1 MQYYIFLVLAVLFW
15 SGNFVFGRLV
25 STSVEPLQL
34 SFFRWFLVLVLLSP
48 YLIINYKRVITIFRK
63 DYIILI
69 ILGALGIAGFN
80 TFLYFGLQSTEAINA
95 LLINS
100 FIPIMIVI
108 LSAIILKEKVTK
120 LQLVGIL
127 ISTLGVAFLITKGEL
142 KYLLNLEF
150 STGDLWILIAGL
162 CWSFYSIFLK
172 FRPKGIVPFDFL
184 SITTFIGV
192 MILSVAFF
200 YKGYSFDFNFISNDE
215 VLYSLMYI
223 IIFPSILSFYFW
235 NTAISEVGANKAG
248 QFAHLM
254 PLFGSVLAYIFLG
267 ETLKTYHLIGAG
279 FIASGIYLS
288 IFYKKRT
295 K

>member
-34 SFFRWFLVLVLLSP
+34 SFFRWFFVLILLAP
-48 YLIINYKRVITIFRK
+48 YLIFNYKRVISIFKK

-69 ILGALGIAGFN
+69 VLGSLGIAGFN
-80 TFLYFGLQSTEAINA
+80 TFLYFGLKTTEAINA

-108 LSAIILKEKVTK
+108 LSAIILKEKVTR
-120 LQLVGIL
+120 LQLIGIF
-127 ISTLGVAFLITKGEL
+127 ISTLGVVFLITKGQL
-142 KYLLNLEF
+142 KYLLSLEF
-150 STGDLWILIAGL
+150 STGDLWILTAGL

-172 FRPKGIVPFDFL
+172 FKPKEIVAFDFL
-184 SITTFIGV
+184 GITTFIGV
-192 MILSVAFF
+192 VILSVAFF
-200 YKGYSFDFNFISNDE
+200 GKGYSFELNFISNDD
-215 VLYSLMYI
+215 VLYSLIYI

-235 NTAISEVGANKAG
+235 NTAIGEVGANKAG

-254 PLFGSVLAYIFLG
+254 PIFGSVLAYIFLN
-267 ETLKTYHLIGAG
+267 ERLQTYHLIGAS
-279 FIASGIYLS
+279 FIALGIYLS
-288 IFYKKRT
+288 IFYKKRA

>member
-34 SFFRWFLVLVLLSP
+34 SFFRWFFVVILLAP
-48 YLIINYKRVITIFRK
+48 YLIFNYKRIISIFKK
-63 DYIILI
+63 DYLILI
-69 ILGALGIAGFN
+69 VLGSLGIAGFN
-80 TFLYFGLQSTEAINA
+80 TFLYFGLETTEAINA

-100 FIPIMIVI
+100 FIPIMIVVF
-108 LSAIILKEKVTK
+108 SSIILKERVTK
-120 LQLVGIL
+120 IQLLGIL
-127 ISTLGVAFLITKGEL
+127 VSTLGVAFLITKGEL
-142 KYLLNLEF
+142 QYLLALEF
-150 STGDLWILIAGL
+150 SKGDLWILTAGL

-172 FRPKGIVPFDFL
+172 FKPKEIVPFDFL

-192 MILSVAFF
+192 IILSIAFF
-200 YKGYSFDFNFISNDE
+200 NKGYSFNLDFVSSDE
-215 VLYSLMYI
+215 VLYSLIYI

-235 NTAISEVGANKAG
+235 NTATVEVGANKAG

-254 PLFGSVLAYIFLG
+254 PIFGSVLAYIFLD
-267 ETLKTYHLIGAG
+267 ERLQTYHLIGAI
-279 FIASGIYLS
+279 FIATGIYLS
-288 IFYKKRT
+288 IFYKKRV